1 MFRGFEE
8 LSPKVMLQMRS
19 RMSGVAEWAAPR
31 RSFVNRIEEVSLMDA
46 KTRDLGRRPFYR
58 AHARF
63 SPGASKRIEDMMSE
77 IAASVLI
84 VTTLNSENLTFV
96 ISNV

>member
-1 MFRGFEE
+1 MFRGSEE
-8 LSPKVMLQMRS
+8 LSSKVMLQMRS

-58 AHARF
+58 VMRGPRQARAK
-63 SPGASKRIEDMMSE
+63 GLRI
-77 IAASVLI
+77 
-84 VTTLNSENLTFV
+84 
-96 ISNV
+96 